1 MKGGPKDPVRTHG
14 RRIVIVAAVTRKL
27 KARGMTTIT
36 YRRPSRTG
44 SGTCWWKERLTPPRV
59 ARIVD
64 ACLAELTELLGAGVD
79 VHLEHF
85 GRFHVARRR
94 CVHRCLLSPQPTQ
107 EITSARV
114 YFRPAKLFKQHL
126 NYRRRKR

>member
-14 RRIVIVAAVTRKL
+14 RRIMIVAAVTRKL

-36 YRRPSRTG
+36 LHLRPT
-44 SGTCWWKERLTPPRV
+44 SGWGWRKVPLNTRQV
-59 ARIVD
+59 ARIVN
-64 ACLAELTELLGAGVD
+64 ALLAELTELLGAGVD

-107 EITSARV
+107 ELASVRV
-114 YFRPAKLFKQHL
+114 FFRPAKLVKQHL